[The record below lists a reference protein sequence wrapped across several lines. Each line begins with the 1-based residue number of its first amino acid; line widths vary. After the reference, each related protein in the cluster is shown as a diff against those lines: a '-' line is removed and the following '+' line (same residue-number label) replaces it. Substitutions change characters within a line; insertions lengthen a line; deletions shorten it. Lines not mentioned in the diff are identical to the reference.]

1 LSALEADKDKFADIG
16 AGILAINPASV
27 EAHDKYCDKKGFTFP
42 LLSDPGRK
50 VAKAYQATKL
60 KDALIQRTVYVVGP
74 GQKIL
79 FAEQGIPADKKMID
93 AISNDKRN

>member
-1 LSALEADKDKFADIG
+1 LSALEADKDLFAGIG
-16 AGILAINPASV
+16 ADILAINPASV

-50 VAKAYQATKL
+50 IAKAYQATKL
-60 KDALIQRTVYVVGP
+60 KDAVIQRTVYVVGP
-74 GQKIL
+74 GMRII

-93 AISNDKRN
+93 AIKNDKRS